1 LGVADA
7 THNFVDE
14 INISRRM
21 LKMNQNVVI
30 AIVLGALVLI
40 AAVEA
45 YQLMGIKNKIESG
58 NVQVGAA
65 GTPVQS
71 GGGAG
76 APALPSSLQNLPGMV
91 GGC

>member
-1 LGVADA
+1 
-7 THNFVDE
+7 
-14 INISRRM
+14 
-21 LKMNQNVVI
+21 MNQNVVI

-45 YQLMGIKNKIESG
+45 YQLMGIKNKIASG

-65 GTPVQS
+65 GVTPQS

-76 APALPSSLQNLPGMV
+76 SPVLPSSLDNLPGMV